1 VGTKSAESLRL
12 AGPKKVWAPELPEP
26 DDRVTHR
33 TSAFV
38 DGEGHPLAFATC
50 EIKVGAG
57 PDRGL
62 VFTSAKSLIRVG
74 AAEDNDVVLTDGAV
88 SRYHLEVEMKGGDYH
103 VVDLGS
109 TNGTFVGSLQIS
121 RATLRGPTD
130 LRIGNDVVHFLPH
143 VHRETVAPSLSRRCG
158 DLVGGSAPMRE
169 VFGVIERVGPT
180 DLPIMICGETGTGK
194 ELAARALHDLSR
206 RAEKPFVTLDCSSL
220 PPTLIES
227 ALFGYERGAFTG
239 ADRSYAGVFERAHGG
254 TLFLDELGEL
264 PLDLQPKLLR
274 AVERGEIERLRGE
287 GAIRV
292 DVRLVSATNRAMES
306 MVEAGRFRSDL
317 YYRLAVVNL
326 TLPPLRERKE
336 DLPLL
341 VSSFLERFKEE
352 LKTHGKNVTRFD
364 DGALAVLAAHSFPGN
379 VRELANLVR
388 RTALLAP
395 DEIIRA
401 SDLPRE
407 LVAPRPARPATPIIK
422 VAPPPPLPTA
432 EEAQAAWEGLTFK
445 DAKTKLVDDFER
457 EYLEDV
463 LERHRFNVSGAAREA
478 GIGRRHFHR
487 LLEKY
492 GIDPRRG
499 E

>member
-1 VGTKSAESLRL
+1 MVLKSA
-12 AGPKKVWAPELPEP
+12 VWASELSES

-38 DGEGHPLAFATC
+38 DGEGQPLAFATC
-50 EIKVGAG
+50 ELRVLSG

-62 VFTSAKSLIRVG
+62 SFTSEKSLIRVG
-74 AAEDNDVVLTDGAV
+74 AAEDNDVVLSDGAV
-88 SRYHLEVEMKGGDYH
+88 SRYHLEVEMRGGDYH

-109 TNGTFVGSLQIS
+109 TNGTFAGALQIS

-130 LRIGNDVVHFLPH
+130 LRVGNDLISFLPQ
-143 VHRETVAPSLSRRCG
+143 VHHEHVAPSLSRRCG

-169 VFGVIERVGPT
+169 VFGLIERVAPT

-194 ELAARALHDLSR
+194 ELAARAAHELSR
-206 RAEKPFVTLDCSSL
+206 RADKPFVTLDCSSL

-227 ALFGYERGAFTG
+227 ALFGHERGAFTG
-239 ADRSYAGVFERAHGG
+239 ADRAYAGVFERAHGG

-292 DVRLVSATNRAMES
+292 DVRLVSATNRAIEE

-326 TLPPLRERKE
+326 ALPPLRERKE

-341 VSSFLERFKEE
+341 VSCFIDRFREE
-352 LKTHGKNVTRFD
+352 LKSHGKHAVRFD
-364 DGALAVLAAHSFPGN
+364 DEALAVLAAHVFPGN

-388 RTALLAP
+388 RTVLLAP
-395 DEIIRA
+395 NEIVRA

-407 LVAPRPARPATPIIK
+407 LTASRPIPQRPATPIIK
-422 VAPPPPLPTA
+422 VAPPPPPAA
-432 EEAQAAWEGLTFK
+432 EEARENAQWTGLSFK

-492 GIDPRRG
+492 GIDPRR
-499 E
+499 ES